1 MIYDVAIIGG
11 SYAGLAA
18 ALPLARA
25 RRNVVIID
33 AGERRNRF
41 AEFSHGFLT
50 QDGTSASEIAH
61 IGKQQLMKYETV
73 NWKQG
78 KVKRVETK
86 DGHFHVCIDGV
97 QSLTAKRLIIA
108 TGIKDQL
115 PEIKGVSERWGT
127 SIFHCPYCHGYE
139 LNKGNIGIIA
149 SSEHSIH
156 MSMML
161 IDWGSVTLFL
171 NNQGIDIET
180 EQALQARNIKIEKRR
195 IKKINGECN
204 IVLEDDSSVALDGAF
219 VSTRCL
225 INQEWIVNLGCE
237 LEQNSMGEMIKTN
250 TLKET
255 SVTGVFACGD
265 VARLGGSVSLAVGD
279 GTMAGVA
286 AHRSLL
292 F

>member
-11 SYAGLAA
+11 SYVGLAA

-73 NWKQG
+73 NWQQG

-86 DGHFHVCIDGV
+86 DEHFHVCIDGV

-115 PEIKGVSERWGT
+115 PEIKGASERWGT
-127 SIFHCPYCHGYE
+127 RIFHCPYCHGYE

-149 SSEHSIH
+149 SSEHAIH

-171 NNQGIDIET
+171 NDQPIDMET
-180 EQALQARNIKIEKRR
+180 EQTLLARNINIEKRR
-195 IKKINGECN
+195 IKEINGECN
-204 IVLEDDSSVALDGAF
+204 IVLEDHSSVALDGAF

-225 INQEWIVNLGCE
+225 IDQEWIVHLGCE

-250 TLKET
+250 TLQET

>member
-73 NWKQG
+73 NWQQG
-78 KVKRVETK
+78 KVKRVEMK
-86 DGHFHVCIDGV
+86 DEHFHVCIDGV

-115 PEIKGVSERWGT
+115 PEIKGISERWGT

-139 LNKGNIGIIA
+139 LNKGNIGIIV

-161 IDWGSVTLFL
+161 IDWGNVTLFL

-195 IKKINGECN
+195 IKEINGECN
-204 IVLEDDSSVALDGAF
+204 IVLEDDISVALDGAF
-219 VSTRCL
+219 VNTRCL
-225 INQEWIVNLGCE
+225 IDQEWIVNLGCE
-237 LEQNSMGEMIKTN
+237 LEMNTMGEMIKTN
-250 TLKET
+250 ALKET

>member
-1 MIYDVAIIGG
+1 MIHDVAIIGG

-73 NWKQG
+73 NWHQG

-86 DGHFHVCIDGV
+86 DEHFHVCIDGV

-115 PEIKGVSERWGT
+115 PEIKGISERWGA

-139 LNKGNIGIIA
+139 LNNGNIGIIA
-149 SSEHSIH
+149 SSEHAIH

-161 IDWGSVTLFL
+161 VDWGSVTLFL
-171 NNQGIDIET
+171 NDQPIDMET
-180 EQALQARNIKIEKRR
+180 EQTLLARNINIEKRR
-195 IKKINGECN
+195 IKEINGECN
-204 IVLEDDSSVALDGAF
+204 IVLEDDSSVALDGVF

-225 INQEWIVNLGCE
+225 INQEWIVHLGCE
-237 LEQNSMGEMIKTN
+237 LEQISMGEMIKTN